1 MRVSEIMLA
10 TRVQIRPGDTIR
22 RAVELLQASRLNGV
36 PVVDDQGKLIG
47 YFSKSHL
54 YECLLKGIDINAPIE
69 PYYIRE
75 VVSACEDTS
84 YDSLEALSKWLQ
96 SCRVGQTIVVNR
108 DNEPI
113 GVATQAG
120 TVLELLDRTDYLFRE
135 LSGVVENVPAGIL
148 TTSNTGLVTMA
159 NHYAQDILGGIET
172 GRYIGDYLRELERD
186 FSPVSSGDWMLPRK
200 IEHNALKLIAT
211 AVPIYQHTRNKGA
224 IFVIQDMT
232 AVEGV
237 AHELETVKE
246 LKMTLETVLE
256 VAYEG
261 VAVVDEGGIITLAN
275 GRFCNKVGE
284 GKERVIGTK
293 IDRFIPVA
301 PDRPPIGV
309 LEVNGT
315 PCVVSTL
322 PITQGGNVK
331 GSVVKIYEDLDQLT
345 DLVQQINRINI
356 QLNYYKDELYK
367 VNGTSYTVGSIV
379 CRDERLATLKSQVLQ
394 VGRSNSTVL
403 ITGESGTGKEL
414 FAHSIH
420 NASNRRKEPFV
431 KVNCSA
437 IPAELA
443 EAELFGYED
452 GAFTGARRQ
461 GKPGKFELADGGTIF
476 LDEIGDM
483 PLVLQSKLLRV
494 IQDKEI
500 ERVGGVKS
508 RKVDVRII
516 AATNRDLKRMVAE
529 GTFREDLYFRIN
541 VVELKIPPLR
551 DRRKDIPLLAD
562 TFIKK
567 YNNLLTRRVE
577 GLSDQAL
584 EALTRYYWPGNIR
597 ELENV
602 VERMLNYRESGLIEL
617 QDLPEEIVG
626 RPGKAAAK
634 NTQTLAAMEMET
646 IQAALAEAGGN
657 KSKAARLLGIS
668 RSKLYEKLG
677 ADR

>member
-1 MRVSEIMLA
+1 MRVSEIMLE
-10 TRVQIRPGDTIR
+10 TRVQIRPGDSIR
-22 RAVELLQASRLNGV
+22 RAVELLQSSRLNGV
-36 PVVDDQGKLIG
+36 PVVDGQGKLIG

-54 YECLLKGIDINAPIE
+54 YDCLLQSVDIDSTIE
-69 PYYIRE
+69 KHYIRE
-75 VVSACEDTS
+75 VVSACEDTT
-84 YDSLEALSKWLQ
+84 YDSLEALSQWLQ

-108 DNEPI
+108 ENEPI

-135 LSGVVENVPAGIL
+135 LSGVIENVPAGIL
-148 TTSNTGLVTMA
+148 ATSDTGMVTMA
-159 NHYAQDILGGIET
+159 NQYAKNILGGVQS
-172 GRYIGDYLRELERD
+172 GRYIGDYLQELERD
-186 FSPVSSGDWMLPRK
+186 FSPVISGNWMLPRK

-211 AVPIYQHTRNKGA
+211 AVPIYQNMKNKGV

-232 AVEGV
+232 DVEGV

-261 VAVVDEGGIITLAN
+261 VAVLDEAGMITLVNA
-275 GRFCNKVGE
+275 RFCNKIGKPKDNIIGE
-284 GKERVIGTK
+284 NIN
-293 IDRFIPVA
+293 RFIPLSHNQM
-301 PDRPPIGV
+301 PLSV
-309 LEVNGT
+309 LEINAK

-322 PITQGGNVK
+322 PITKEGNTK
-331 GSVVKIYEDLDQLT
+331 GFVVKIYEDLDNLA
-345 DLVQQINRINI
+345 DIVQQINRINM
-356 QLNYYKDELYK
+356 QLNYYKNELYK

-379 CRDERLATLKSQVLQ
+379 CREERIATLKSQVLQ

-420 NASNRRKEPFV
+420 NASNRRKEPFI

-437 IPAELA
+437 IPGELA

-452 GAFTGARRQ
+452 GAFTGARKQ
-461 GKPGKFELADGGTIF
+461 GKPGKFELADCGTIF

-483 PLVLQSKLLRV
+483 PLALQSKLLRV

-500 ERVGGVKS
+500 ERVGGVKA

-516 AATNRDLKRMVAE
+516 AATNRDLKRMVTE

-562 TFIKK
+562 TFIRK
-567 YNNLLTRRVE
+567 YNNQLGRRVE
-577 GLSDQAL
+577 GITEAAL
-584 EALTRYYWPGNIR
+584 EALTRYDWPGNIR
-597 ELENV
+597 ELENII
-602 VERMLNYRESGLIEL
+602 ERMLNYRESGLIEL

-626 RPGKAAAK
+626 RPGGMAAK
-634 NTQTLAAMEMET
+634 ATQTLAVMEMET

-677 ADR
+677 SD